1 MGERKVLNRYFPP
14 DFDPSLVP
22 KRKWDPLKQVEVRM
36 MIPFSMQCLKCG
48 EFMYRGKK
56 FNSRK
61 EDALNEDYLGVRI
74 YRFYVKCSV
83 CSNEIAFKTD
93 PKNQDYVCESG
104 ASRNYESWRQQD
116 DAEASLEASRKAD
129 ESQNA
134 MAALEGRTLDSKIEM
149 DILDALDEIKA
160 HNRRTAELDTADV
173 LRNKTAAKDDALDAD
188 QQRELDEFLQLT
200 AAKHKEP
207 HTADPF
213 SLVGGGGAKKPT
225 TTAAPPRTSSRA
237 PHPPPPPAMI
247 AAASSRRDDDE
258 KKKKRT
264 APPVAKLVAKR
275 KRVVVVE
282 DVVCAPP
289 PPPAEEPVEKPP
301 SEVAAP
307 PPRPSDDEDNARDEN
322 ALAGLLGGYGSSS
335 GDEQS

>member
-22 KRKWDPLKQVEVRM
+22 KRRWDPLKQVEVRM
-36 MIPFSMQCLKCG
+36 MLPFNMQCLKCG

-74 YRFYVKCSV
+74 YRFYIKCSV

-104 ASRNYESWRQQD
+104 ASRNYESWRQQG
-116 DAEASLEASRKAD
+116 DAESSLEESRKAD
-129 ESQNA
+129 ERNNA

-149 DILDALDEIKA
+149 DVLDALDEIKA
-160 HNRRTAELDTADV
+160 HNRRSAQLDTDDV
-173 LRNKTAAKDDALDAD
+173 LRARSSKEPALDAD
-188 QQRELDEFLQLT
+188 SQRELDAFVTL
-200 AAKHKEP
+200 KED
-207 HTADPF
+207 A
-213 SLVGGGGAKKPT
+213 PT
-225 TTAAPPRTSSRA
+225 TTTQRRRPEHAPVVLAA
-237 PHPPPPPAMI
+237 
-247 AAASSRRDDDE
+247 E
-258 KKKKRT
+258 KKRP

-275 KRVVVVE
+275 KRA
-282 DVVCAPP
+282 DVAPPNQQPTHTAPP
-289 PPPAEEPVEKPP
+289 PPPPAGDQDTG
-301 SEVAAP
+301 
-307 PPRPSDDEDNARDEN
+307 RDDDN

-335 GDEQS
+335 GDDDDDDAEKSS